1 MICQAIYYLEN
12 KTREEEW
19 QQQME
24 QREQALLTRMSE
36 NDGGNRRTVWLEKE
50 VIRIYQRFEAIL
62 NPISPCCNRAFQY
75 GDKQCDA
82 ITCQECKVRFCALC
96 LKRNTVHEIARLN
109 PAEECPVH
117 AHVRVCPENQDYRG
131 EYFTNPWYPL
141 YRKECRFGDEWND
154 WIEETDD
161 DELIELVYERVKLII
176 EGTHLTFY
184 MDDGT
189 TELLKSLTGKYHIR
203 MQMSQDEKNELCPT
217 FRRERDRLEAQR
229 LVRERRDAL
238 ERRRIRREE
247 RRRRARQVARAQLV
261 VANPN
266 PRGRRRCGR
275 CHQEG
280 HDRRRC
286 PELMRERQQAEPV
299 VEEGEPIREQLE
311 NQIMEQGIEQVVE
324 RMREEVM
331 GDVGAIVEEHV
342 GEVVGEHVGEVVGEA
357 VGEAVEEVVRRGFGD
372 DFGEMDI
379 GQPGLDFGEDLNQE
393 EIAYIIDLTRD
404 D

>member
-1 MICQAIYYLEN
+1 
-12 KTREEEW
+12 
-19 QQQME
+19 
-24 QREQALLTRMSE
+24 
-36 NDGGNRRTVWLEKE
+36 
-50 VIRIYQRFEAIL
+50 
-62 NPISPCCNRAFQY
+62 
-75 GDKQCDA
+75 
-82 ITCQECKVRFCALC
+82 
-96 LKRNTVHEIARLN
+96 
-109 PAEECPVH
+109 
-117 AHVRVCPENQDYRG
+117 
-131 EYFTNPWYPL
+131 
-141 YRKECRFGDEWND
+141 
-154 WIEETDD
+154 
-161 DELIELVYERVKLII
+161 
-176 EGTHLTFY
+176 

-229 LVRERRDAL
+229 LARERRDAL

-286 PELMRERQQAEPV
+286 PELMRERQQAEP
-299 VEEGEPIREQLE
+299 IREQLE

-357 VGEAVEEVVRRGFGD
+357 VEEVVGEVVRRGFGD